1 MFPKDTKILVVD
13 DMSTMRKLVIKQLK
27 DAGFTDITDKD
38 DGASAWQAVEKAVA
52 EKKPFQLIISDWNMP
67 KMSGLELLM
76 KVRSSAAT
84 KNLPFIMLTAESE
97 NHQLD
102 KANQLHVTGYITKP
116 FTPAQ
121 LVERLT
127 EAYGKA
133 KKAA

>member
-13 DMSTMRKLVIKQLK
+13 DMSTMRKLVVKQLK
-27 DAGFTDITDKD
+27 DAGFTDVTDKE
-38 DGASAWQAVEKAVA
+38 DGLAAWQAVEKALGD
-52 EKKPFQLIISDWNMP
+52 KKPFQLIISDWNMP

-76 KVRSSAAT
+76 KIRSTAAT
-84 KNLPFIMLTAESE
+84 KTVPFIMLTAESE

-116 FTPAQ
+116 FTPKL

-127 EAYGKA
+127 QAYGKS
-133 KKAA
+133 KEAA